1 MKMKKL
7 NWFVLAGILLATASC
22 GNNKQN
28 ENNSMSDTMVNTDS
42 VVACDST
49 SSDTCLSGG
58 EAAVSDSTPAP
69 AAEETKVSK
78 NSKQIDKLLKEC
90 MDDIED
96 IMMEGYENGKPLDPA
111 ELQFSEVREERQ
123 ELFTDIQKLKSMQ
136 SEMSEQQKS
145 KFDDIQKKANK
156 IFKDLAF

>member
-7 NWFVLAGILLATASC
+7 NWIVLTGILLATASC

-28 ENNSMSDTMVNTDS
+28 ENDSMSDTIVNTDS

-49 SSDTCLSGG
+49 SSDTCLSAG
-58 EAAVSDSTPAP
+58 EAAVSDTAPAP

-90 MDDIED
+90 IDDIED

-156 IFKDLAF
+156 IFKDLDF